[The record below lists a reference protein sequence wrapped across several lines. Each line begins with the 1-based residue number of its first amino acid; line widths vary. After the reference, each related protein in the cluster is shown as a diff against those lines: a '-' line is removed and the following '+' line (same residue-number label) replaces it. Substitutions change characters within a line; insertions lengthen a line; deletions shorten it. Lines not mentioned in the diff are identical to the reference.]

1 MYVFDAHVDTLMRM
15 VDQGVT
21 LDRLS
26 GGHVCL
32 KRLQKAGMSAQ
43 IFAVFVEPQY
53 RWGLALHQAL
63 RMIESLWA
71 SARTAP
77 RELGVVENASDLRRF
92 RTEGRLA
99 CLLSLEGG
107 EPLQGEIS
115 HLHTFYRL
123 GVRAVTLT
131 WNHRNALADG
141 VGESNPFGLSDFG
154 RLVVESMN
162 ELGMIVDVS
171 HLAEPGFWDVAGVC
185 RQPFI
190 ASHSNAQSVCRHRRN
205 LTDDQI
211 RAVADS
217 GGVIGVNFHPG
228 FLVNSGRLHAGV
240 EDVIQQIRYLVRVAG
255 SDSVGLGSDYDG
267 IASTPEGLQDIS
279 RVPLVAEKLGQV
291 GYGDRIVAKIMG
303 ENFYRVLDTVLHK

>member
-21 LDRLS
+21 LDKLS

-32 KRLQKAGMSAQ
+32 RRMQKAGVSAQ
-43 IFAVFVEPQY
+43 VFAVFIEPNY

-63 RMIESLWA
+63 RMIESMWE
-71 SARTAP
+71 SVRTLP
-77 RELGVVENASDLRRF
+77 RELGMVENIGHLRRF
-92 RTEGRLA
+92 RSEGRLA

-123 GVRAVTLT
+123 GVRGLTLT
-131 WNHRNALADG
+131 WNNRNDLADG
-141 VGESNPFGLSDFG
+141 VAESNPHGLSDFG

-162 ELGMIVDVS
+162 ELGMLVDVS
-171 HLAEPGFWDVAGVC
+171 HLAEPGFWDVVRVC
-185 RQPFI
+185 KKPFI
-190 ASHSNAQSVCRHRRN
+190 ASHSNAHSVCRHRRN
-205 LTDDQI
+205 LSDDQI

-217 GGVIGVNFHPG
+217 GGVIGVNFHPS
-228 FLVNSGRLHAGV
+228 FLINSGRLHAGV
-240 EDVIQQIRYLVRVAG
+240 DDVIQQIRYLVRVAG

-279 RVPLVAEKLGQV
+279 RLPLVAERLEHV

-303 ENFYRVLDTVLHK
+303 ENLYRVFESVLR